1 MFAITRI
8 FIISI
13 FFFNFF
19 LYSKSIEN
27 PEKDKLLIEIISY
40 VLDKGHF
47 EPKEI
52 NDSFSSKVYE
62 KFIQN
67 MDGQHRFFLNSDIN
81 NFNEYKYLIDDQI
94 KDIKIDFFNNVYN
107 KLRQRQEI
115 VRDFYEELLK
125 DPFVFELDDQINL
138 NFENFPYPQTITE
151 LKSLWKKRFKLST
164 LGIFVEKK
172 EEEHRFFEKDSTYNV
187 LSDIELEREAR
198 DITRKNI
205 ENYFQSLDDL
215 IRKDYFSLYINA
227 IVEQFDPHS
236 FYFAPEDKD
245 RFDTSIS
252 GKFEG
257 IGARLEK
264 RNQEIK
270 ITELI
275 SGGPVWRDKL
285 LQVGDVI
292 LKVSEPNKIPVEV
305 TGMRLDD
312 VVKLI
317 KGPKGTQVILN
328 VKHVDGNIEDIIVT
342 RDIVELEESYAK
354 SSLILKN
361 GLKFGLI
368 NLPKFYVDFKNYKKR
383 NAANDIKKL
392 ILQLKKENINGLIVD
407 LRNNGG
413 GSLQTVVDITGF
425 FIEKGPVVQVKST
438 GGKKQILEDKDP
450 SIIWGGPLV
459 ILVNELSAS
468 ASEILAAALQDYK
481 RAIII
486 GSKQTYGKG
495 TVQNLVDLNSLISS
509 NTYGNL
515 GALKVTTDKF
525 YRIDGGSTQLE
536 GVKSDIIFPDRY
548 SFIDIGEKD
557 QENPLPWD
565 KISSARYIPWNNK
578 IDYNLML
585 KKSEKRIN
593 ENKYLNLV
601 KEQAEWIRS
610 QQDQFNY
617 SLNYNK
623 FIEDRDDRIDY
634 SKKFDV
640 LDEFESNLTFDWV
653 TNDKILIEND
663 NELKEKRNRWKEN
676 LLNDLYLPEV
686 VNVLSDIFLSDN
698 FNNIAVLR

>member
-1 MFAITRI
+1 MQQ
-8 FIISI
+8 
-13 FFFNFF
+13 
-19 LYSKSIEN
+19 K
-27 PEKDKLLIEIISY
+27 
-40 VLDKGHF
+40 
-47 EPKEI
+47 
-52 NDSFSSKVYE
+52 
-62 KFIQN
+62 
-67 MDGQHRFFLNSDIN
+67 
-81 NFNEYKYLIDDQI
+81 I
-94 KDIKIDFFNNVYN
+94 KP
-107 KLRQRQEI
+107 L
-115 VRDFYEELLK
+115 
-125 DPFVFELDDQINL
+125 
-138 NFENFPYPQTITE
+138 
-151 LKSLWKKRFKLST
+151 
-164 LGIFVEKK
+164 
-172 EEEHRFFEKDSTYNV
+172 
-187 LSDIELEREAR
+187 
-198 DITRKNI
+198 
-205 ENYFQSLDDL
+205 
-215 IRKDYFSLYINA
+215 
-227 IVEQFDPHS
+227 HS

-285 LQVGDVI
+285 LEVGDVI

-317 KGPKGTQVILN
+317 KGPKGTKVILN
-328 VKHVDGNIEDIIVT
+328 IKHVDGNIEDIIVT
-342 RDIVELEESYAK
+342 RDIVELEDSYAK

-392 ILQLKKENINGLIVD
+392 ILELKEENINGLIID

-450 SIIWGGPLV
+450 SIIWDGPLV

-495 TVQNLVDLNSLISS
+495 TVQNLVDLNTLISS

-565 KISSARYIPWNNK
+565 KISSARYIPWTNQ

-585 KKSEKRIN
+585 EKSEKRIN

-601 KEQAEWIRS
+601 KEQAKWIKT
-610 QQDQFNY
+610 QQNQFNY

-623 FIEDRDDRIDY
+623 FISDRDDRVDY
-634 SKKFDV
+634 SKKFEV
-640 LDEFESNLTFDWV
+640 LDKFQSNLIFDWV
-653 TNDKILIEND
+653 ANDKILIEND
-663 NELKEKRNRWKEN
+663 NELREKRNRWKEN

-686 VNVLSDIFLSDN
+686 VNVLSDIFLSNNFDN
-698 FNNIAVLR
+698 ITVLR

>member
-1 MFAITRI
+1 ML
-8 FIISI
+8 
-13 FFFNFF
+13 FFNFF
-19 LYSKSIEN
+19 LYSKSFEN

-40 VLDKGHF
+40 VLYKGHF

-52 NDSFSSKVYE
+52 DDAFSLKVYE

-81 NFNEYKYLIDDQI
+81 NFNDYKYLVDDQI
-94 KDIKIDFFNNVYN
+94 KDIKIDFFNIVYN
-107 KLRQRQEI
+107 KLKQRQDI
-115 VRDFYEELLK
+115 VRNFYEDLLK

-138 NFENFPYPQTITE
+138 NFENFPYPETINE

-172 EEEHRFFEKDSTYNV
+172 EEQKRIFDNDSTYQI
-187 LSDIELEREAR
+187 LTDIELEKEAR
-198 DITRKNI
+198 NITRQNI

-285 LQVGDVI
+285 LEVGDVI

-317 KGPKGTQVILN
+317 KGPKGTKVILN
-328 VKHVDGNIEDIIVT
+328 IKHVDGNIEDIIVT
-342 RDIVELEESYAK
+342 RDIVELEDSYAK

-392 ILQLKKENINGLIVD
+392 ILELKEENINGLIID

-450 SIIWGGPLV
+450 SIIWDGPLV

-495 TVQNLVDLNSLISS
+495 TVQNLVDLNTLISS

-565 KISSARYIPWNNK
+565 KISSARYIPWTNQ

-585 KKSEKRIN
+585 EKSEKRIN

-601 KEQAEWIRS
+601 KEQAKWIKT
-610 QQDQFNY
+610 QQNQFNY

-623 FIEDRDDRIDY
+623 FISDRDDRVDY
-634 SKKFDV
+634 SKKFEV
-640 LDEFESNLTFDWV
+640 LDKFQSNLIFDWV
-653 TNDKILIEND
+653 ANDKILIEND
-663 NELKEKRNRWKEN
+663 NELREKRNRWKEN
-676 LLNDLYLPEV
+676 LLNDLYSPEV
-686 VNVLSDIFLSDN
+686 VNVLSDIFLSNNFDN
-698 FNNIAVLR
+698 ITVLR

>member
-1 MFAITRI
+1 ML
-8 FIISI
+8 
-13 FFFNFF
+13 FFNFF
-19 LYSKSIEN
+19 LYSKSFEN

-40 VLDKGHF
+40 VLYKGHF

-52 NDSFSSKVYE
+52 DDAFSLKVYE

-81 NFNEYKYLIDDQI
+81 NFNDYKYLVDDQI
-94 KDIKIDFFNNVYN
+94 KDIKIDFFNIVYN
-107 KLRQRQEI
+107 KLKQRQDI
-115 VRDFYEELLK
+115 VRNFYEDLLK

-138 NFENFPYPQTITE
+138 NFENFPYPETINE

-172 EEEHRFFEKDSTYNV
+172 EEQKRIFDNDSTYQI
-187 LSDIELEREAR
+187 LTDIELEKEAR
-198 DITRKNI
+198 NITRQNI

-285 LQVGDVI
+285 LEVGDVI

-317 KGPKGTQVILN
+317 KGPKGTKVILN
-328 VKHVDGNIEDIIVT
+328 IKHVDGNIEDIIVT
-342 RDIVELEESYAK
+342 RDIVELEDSYAK

-392 ILQLKKENINGLIVD
+392 ILELKEENINGLIID

-450 SIIWGGPLV
+450 SIIWDGPLV

-495 TVQNLVDLNSLISS
+495 TVQNLVDLNTLISS

-565 KISSARYIPWNNK
+565 KISSARYIPWTNQ

-585 KKSEKRIN
+585 EKSEKRIN

-601 KEQAEWIRS
+601 KEQAKWIKT
-610 QQDQFNY
+610 QQNQFNY

-623 FIEDRDDRIDY
+623 FISDRDDRVDY
-634 SKKFDV
+634 SKKFEV
-640 LDEFESNLTFDWV
+640 LDKFESNLIFDWV
-653 TNDKILIEND
+653 ANDKILIEND
-663 NELKEKRNRWKEN
+663 NELREKRNRWKEN

-686 VNVLSDIFLSDN
+686 VNVLSDIFLSNNFDN
-698 FNNIAVLR
+698 ITVLR

>member
-1 MFAITRI
+1 MFAIIRS
-8 FIISI
+8 FIISML
-13 FFFNFF
+13 FFNFF
-19 LYSKSIEN
+19 LYSKSFEN

-40 VLDKGHF
+40 VLYKGHF

-52 NDSFSSKVYE
+52 DDAFSLKVYE

-81 NFNEYKYLIDDQI
+81 NFNDYKYLVDDQI
-94 KDIKIDFFNNVYN
+94 KDIKIDFFNIVYN
-107 KLRQRQEI
+107 KLKQRQDI
-115 VRDFYEELLK
+115 VRNFYEDLLK

-138 NFENFPYPQTITE
+138 NFENFPYPETINE

-172 EEEHRFFEKDSTYNV
+172 EEQKRIFDNDSTYQI
-187 LSDIELEREAR
+187 LTDIELEKEAR
-198 DITRKNI
+198 NITRQNI

-285 LQVGDVI
+285 LEVGDVI

-317 KGPKGTQVILN
+317 KGPKGTKVILN
-328 VKHVDGNIEDIIVT
+328 IKHVDGNIEDIIVT
-342 RDIVELEESYAK
+342 RDIVELEDSYAK

-392 ILQLKKENINGLIVD
+392 ILELKEENINGLIID

-450 SIIWGGPLV
+450 SIIWDGPLV

-495 TVQNLVDLNSLISS
+495 TVQNLVDLNTLISS

-565 KISSARYIPWNNK
+565 KISSARYIPWTNQ

-585 KKSEKRIN
+585 EKSEKRIN

-601 KEQAEWIRS
+601 KEQAKWIKT
-610 QQDQFNY
+610 QQNQFNY

-623 FIEDRDDRIDY
+623 FISDRDDRVDY
-634 SKKFDV
+634 SKKFEV
-640 LDEFESNLTFDWV
+640 LDKFESNLIFDWV
-653 TNDKILIEND
+653 ANDKILIEND
-663 NELKEKRNRWKEN
+663 NELREKRNRWKEN

-686 VNVLSDIFLSDN
+686 VNVLSDIFLSNNFDN
-698 FNNIAVLR
+698 ITVLR

>member
-1 MFAITRI
+1 MFAIIRS
-8 FIISI
+8 FIISML
-13 FFFNFF
+13 FFNFF
-19 LYSKSIEN
+19 LYSKSFEN

-40 VLDKGHF
+40 VLYKGHF

-52 NDSFSSKVYE
+52 DDAFSLKVYE

-81 NFNEYKYLIDDQI
+81 NFNDYKYLVDDQI
-94 KDIKIDFFNNVYN
+94 KDIKIDFFNIVYN
-107 KLRQRQEI
+107 KLKQRQDI
-115 VRDFYEELLK
+115 VRNFYEDLLK

-138 NFENFPYPQTITE
+138 NFENFPYPETINE

-172 EEEHRFFEKDSTYNV
+172 EEQKRIFDNDSTYQI
-187 LSDIELEREAR
+187 LTDIELEKEAR
-198 DITRKNI
+198 NITRQNI

-285 LQVGDVI
+285 LEVGDVI

-317 KGPKGTQVILN
+317 KGPKGTKVILN
-328 VKHVDGNIEDIIVT
+328 IKHVDGNIEDIIVT
-342 RDIVELEESYAK
+342 RDIVELEDSYAK

-392 ILQLKKENINGLIVD
+392 ILELKEENINGLIID

-438 GGKKQILEDKDP
+438 GGKKQILE
-450 SIIWGGPLV
+450 
-459 ILVNELSAS
+459 
-468 ASEILAAALQDYK
+468 
-481 RAIII
+481 
-486 GSKQTYGKG
+486 
-495 TVQNLVDLNSLISS
+495 
-509 NTYGNL
+509 
-515 GALKVTTDKF
+515 
-525 YRIDGGSTQLE
+525 
-536 GVKSDIIFPDRY
+536 
-548 SFIDIGEKD
+548 
-557 QENPLPWD
+557 
-565 KISSARYIPWNNK
+565 
-578 IDYNLML
+578 
-585 KKSEKRIN
+585 
-593 ENKYLNLV
+593 
-601 KEQAEWIRS
+601 EQA
-610 QQDQFNY
+610 
-617 SLNYNK
+617 L
-623 FIEDRDDRIDY
+623 
-634 SKKFDV
+634 
-640 LDEFESNLTFDWV
+640 
-653 TNDKILIEND
+653 
-663 NELKEKRNRWKEN
+663 
-676 LLNDLYLPEV
+676 
-686 VNVLSDIFLSDN
+686 
-698 FNNIAVLR
+698 